1 MIKAIHGFLS
11 QAFAQKADEQEGRK
25 RGLDLVAAAMM
36 MEVARAD
43 FREDVVESERIF
55 DLLAQAFALSS
66 EETELLMEQAGEEVD
81 DSVSLYEFTRLIN
94 DKLDEQEKRLVIK
107 LMWQVAYADS
117 SLHRYEE
124 HVIRKVAELIYL
136 PTAELLK
143 LRHEA
148 EEEAL
153 ASQ

>member
-1 MIKAIHGFLS
+1 MIKSIQGFLS
-11 QAFAQKADEQEGRK
+11 QAFAQKADEPEGRK
-25 RGLDLVAAAMM
+25 RGLNLVAAALM

-55 DLLAQAFALSS
+55 DLLKREFVLSP
-66 EETELLMEQAGEEVD
+66 EETELLMEQAVDEVD
-81 DSVSLYEFTRLIN
+81 ESISLYEFTRLVN
-94 DKLDEQEKRLVIK
+94 DQLNQQEKRLVIK

-136 PTAELLK
+136 PAAEFLR

-148 EEEAL
+148 EQESR

>member
-1 MIKAIHGFLS
+1 MIKSLHSFLS
-11 QAFAQKADEQEGRK
+11 QMFAQKSDEPEARE
-25 RGLDLVAAAMM
+25 RGLKLVAAALM

-43 FREDVVESERIF
+43 FHEDVVENERIF
-55 DLLAQAFALSS
+55 ELLKQTFSLSP

-81 DSVSLYEFTRLIN
+81 ESVSLYEFTRLIN
-94 DKLDEQEKRLVIK
+94 DRLREQEKRLVIR

-136 PTAELLK
+136 PTAELLR
-143 LRHEA
+143 LRHEV
-148 EEEAL
+148 EEESRAN
-153 ASQ
+153 Q

>member
-1 MIKAIHGFLS
+1 MIKSLHSFLS
-11 QAFAQKADEQEGRK
+11 RAFAQNSDEPEGRK
-25 RGLDLVAAAMM
+25 RGLNLVAAALM

-55 DLLAQAFALSS
+55 DLLKRAFGLSP
-66 EETELLMEQAGEEVD
+66 EETELLMEEAGEEVD
-81 DSVSLYEFTRLIN
+81 ESVSLYEFTRLIN
-94 DKLDEQEKRLVIK
+94 DQLDQQEKRLVIR

-136 PTAELLK
+136 PTAELLR

-148 EEEAL
+148 EQESL